1 MKSTLHR
8 TMGRFFALATL
19 TSCSLSGKPST
30 ASSQTNQS
38 SMQVLQKTLDN
49 GLTVY
54 LSPNAEEP
62 RFYAEIITRA
72 GSKHDP
78 STNTGL
84 AHYLE
89 HLLFKGTR
97 SFGTENF
104 AKEEPLLR
112 QISELY
118 EQRATEKNE
127 KKRDEIYKQINTL
140 STEASKLAIPNEMDR
155 VYSDMGAKGLNAHTW
170 HEETVYKIDLPANR
184 LEHWA
189 KIESERFAQPVFRLF
204 HTELETVYE
213 EKNRAIDNKHR
224 LIYRAVNNLLFK
236 VHPYGQ
242 QSTLGTVEHLKN
254 PSIYAIE
261 EFYSKHYVPQ
271 NMAICLSGDLDP
283 VPTFAIIEKYFGK
296 WSGPKELRPE
306 PSWIEK
312 PLEGREF
319 VEVEYLGEEHV
330 VLAFRTAPKHHK
342 DYPALRLIDMIL
354 DNSVAGLINLD
365 LVEKQKVRAAG
376 CYPQNLNDFGAHYL
390 YGTPKDGQSLETVEQ
405 LLLQQIERVK
415 KGDFEDWALLAV
427 INDFKKRQKEN
438 YEKNDQRVELLRDTF
453 LAFAD
458 WNVTMNEISEMEQ
471 VTKADIIRVANK
483 FYGED
488 YVAGFRIDAQHDLPS
503 IEKPAIDPLSI
514 DPDKGSSFMEEVDK
528 LSYEP
533 LQPKFL
539 VSEKD
544 FSVREISPGIRL
556 IHAFNPLNDLFNL
569 DVRMDLGFDHQ
580 PMLSNAKRMLE
591 RAGARKMSSEDLKV
605 EWYKLGT
612 DFGFGVQEHFCSFFI
627 NGLDENFLSSLELA
641 ESHLLFP
648 NTSEKI
654 WNETK
659 DIILSERDDEQKD
672 PNALTHALAHF
683 HRYGENSRYLK
694 RSSDAD
700 LNNSTTSG
708 LSELLKQAVGSPR
721 SILYFGPQ
729 SPDIVEKWIRDSFLG
744 VSPQHKAA
752 KIEPDR
758 SLKTQK
764 DQVYF
769 LHKEMAQAQ
778 VRFEFSSGLLDE
790 SLTPSIQIFNE
801 YFGGGMAGLV
811 FQELREA
818 RALAYSA
825 WARFFT
831 PSRPD
836 EENVMVG
843 SIGCQ
848 ADKTIDAMEAFI
860 GLLKEMPV
868 SNTRW
873 SSAHSSLLSAYRTN
887 PITSRAIPK
896 FVYDVDALGLEID
909 PRESRFKNLS
919 NAKIDEF
926 EKFYQDKIQA
936 KSILFSVVGDSTRID
951 MEALEKFGPFTQVS
965 AKELFRR

>member
-8 TMGRFFALATL
+8 TMGRFLALSLL
-19 TSCSLSGKPST
+19 TSCSPTGKPDT

-104 AKEEPLLR
+104 AEEEPLLR

-118 EQRATEKNE
+118 EQRAAEKNE
-127 KKRDEIYKQINTL
+127 TKRDEIYRQINTL

-283 VPTFAIIEKYFGK
+283 KPTFAIIEKYFGK
-296 WSGPKELRPE
+296 WSGPEELRPE
-306 PSWIEK
+306 PSWNEK

-330 VLAFRTAPKHHK
+330 VLAFRTAPKHHE
-342 DYPALRLIDMIL
+342 DYPALRLVDMIL

-415 KGDFEDWALLAV
+415 KGDFEDWALQAV

-453 LAFAD
+453 LAFVD
-458 WNVTMNEISEMEQ
+458 WNVTLNEISEMER

-483 FYGED
+483 YYGKD

-528 LSYEP
+528 LPYEP

-539 VSEKD
+539 VPEKD

-556 IHAFNPLNDLFNL
+556 IHTFNPLNDLFNL
-569 DVRMDLGFDHQ
+569 EVRMDLGFDHQ
-580 PMLSNAKRMLE
+580 PMLSTAKRMLD

-612 DFGFGVQEHFCSFFI
+612 DFGFGVQEHFCNFFI
-627 NGLDENFLSSLELA
+627 NGLDENFLSSLQLA

-648 NTSEKI
+648 NSSEEI

-708 LSELLKQAVGSPR
+708 LSELLKKAVESPR

-729 SPDIVEKWIRDSFLG
+729 SPDVVEQWIRDSFLG
-744 VSPQHKAA
+744 VSPKHKAA
-752 KIEPDR
+752 KVEPDR

-790 SLTPSIQIFNE
+790 SLTPSVQIFNE

-831 PSRPD
+831 PSRPN

-873 SSAHSSLLSAYRTN
+873 SSAHASLLSAYRTN

-896 FVYDVDALGLEID
+896 FVYDVDTLGLKID

-919 NAKIDEF
+919 KAKIDGF
-926 EKFYQDKIQA
+926 EKFYQDKIKA

-951 MEALEKFGPFTQVS
+951 MEALEKFGPFTQVT

>member
-1 MKSTLHR
+1 
-8 TMGRFFALATL
+8 
-19 TSCSLSGKPST
+19 
-30 ASSQTNQS
+30 
-38 SMQVLQKTLDN
+38 MQVLQKTLDN

-104 AKEEPLLR
+104 AEEEPLLR

-118 EQRATEKNE
+118 EQRAAEKNE
-127 KKRDEIYKQINTL
+127 TKRDEIYRQINTL

-283 VPTFAIIEKYFGK
+283 EPTFAIIEKYFGK
-296 WSGPKELRPE
+296 WSGPEELRPE
-306 PSWIEK
+306 PSWNEK

-330 VLAFRTAPKHHK
+330 VLAFRTAPKHHE
-342 DYPALRLIDMIL
+342 DYPALRLVDMIL

-415 KGDFEDWALLAV
+415 KGDFEDWALQAV

-453 LAFAD
+453 LAFVD
-458 WNVTMNEISEMEQ
+458 WNVTLNEISEMER

-483 FYGED
+483 YYGKD

-514 DPDKGSSFMEEVDK
+514 DPDKGSSFMEEVDQ
-528 LSYEP
+528 LPYEP

-539 VSEKD
+539 VPEKD

-556 IHAFNPLNDLFNL
+556 IHTFNPLNDLFNL
-569 DVRMDLGFDHQ
+569 EVRMDLGFDHQ
-580 PMLSNAKRMLE
+580 PMLSTAKRMLD

-612 DFGFGVQEHFCSFFI
+612 DFGFGVQEHFCNFFI
-627 NGLDENFLSSLELA
+627 NGLDENFLSSLQLA

-648 NTSEKI
+648 NSSEEI

-694 RSSDAD
+694 RSSDTD

-708 LSELLKQAVGSPR
+708 LSELLKQAVESPR

-729 SPDIVEKWIRDSFLG
+729 SPDVVEQWIRDSFLG
-744 VSPQHKAA
+744 VSPKHKAA
-752 KIEPDR
+752 KVEPDR

-790 SLTPSIQIFNE
+790 SLTPSVQIFNE

-873 SSAHSSLLSAYRTN
+873 SSAHASLLSAYRTN

-896 FVYDVDALGLEID
+896 FVYDVDTLGLKID

-919 NAKIDEF
+919 KAKIDGF
-926 EKFYQDKIQA
+926 EKFYQDKIKA

-951 MEALEKFGPFTQVS
+951 MEALEKFGPFTQVT

>member
-1 MKSTLHR
+1 
-8 TMGRFFALATL
+8 
-19 TSCSLSGKPST
+19 
-30 ASSQTNQS
+30 
-38 SMQVLQKTLDN
+38 MQVLQKNLDN

-118 EQRATEKNE
+118 ELRAAENNE
-127 KKRDEIYKQINTL
+127 TKRDEIYRQINTL

-283 VPTFAIIEKYFGK
+283 EPTFAIIEKYFGK
-296 WSGPKELRPE
+296 WSGPEELRPE
-306 PSWIEK
+306 PSWNEK
-312 PLEGREF
+312 PLDGREF

-330 VLAFRTAPKHHK
+330 VLAFRTAPKHHE
-342 DYPALRLIDMIL
+342 DYPALRLVDMIL

-365 LVEKQKVRAAG
+365 LVEQQKVRAAG

-390 YGTPKDGQSLETVEQ
+390 YGTPKDGQSLETVEE

-415 KGDFEDWALLAV
+415 KGDFEDWAFQAV

-453 LAFAD
+453 LAFVD
-458 WNVTMNEISEMEQ
+458 WNVTLHEISEMER

-483 FYGED
+483 YYGKD
-488 YVAGFRIDAQHDLPS
+488 YVAGFRIDAQHNLPS

-514 DPDKGSSFMEEVDK
+514 DPDKGSSFMEEVEQ
-528 LSYEP
+528 LPYEP

-556 IHAFNPLNDLFNL
+556 IHTLNPLNDLFNL
-569 DVRMDLGFDHQ
+569 EVRMDLGFDHQ
-580 PMLSNAKRMLE
+580 PMLSTAKRMLD

-612 DFGFGVQEHFCSFFI
+612 DFGFGVQEHFCNFFI
-627 NGLDENFLSSLELA
+627 NGLDENFLSSLQLA
-641 ESHLLFP
+641 E
-648 NTSEKI
+648 
-654 WNETK
+654 
-659 DIILSERDDEQKD
+659 
-672 PNALTHALAHF
+672 
-683 HRYGENSRYLK
+683 
-694 RSSDAD
+694 
-700 LNNSTTSG
+700 
-708 LSELLKQAVGSPR
+708 
-721 SILYFGPQ
+721 
-729 SPDIVEKWIRDSFLG
+729 
-744 VSPQHKAA
+744 
-752 KIEPDR
+752 
-758 SLKTQK
+758 
-764 DQVYF
+764 
-769 LHKEMAQAQ
+769 
-778 VRFEFSSGLLDE
+778 
-790 SLTPSIQIFNE
+790 
-801 YFGGGMAGLV
+801 
-811 FQELREA
+811 
-818 RALAYSA
+818 
-825 WARFFT
+825 
-831 PSRPD
+831 
-836 EENVMVG
+836 
-843 SIGCQ
+843 
-848 ADKTIDAMEAFI
+848 
-860 GLLKEMPV
+860 
-868 SNTRW
+868 
-873 SSAHSSLLSAYRTN
+873 
-887 PITSRAIPK
+887 
-896 FVYDVDALGLEID
+896 
-909 PRESRFKNLS
+909 
-919 NAKIDEF
+919 
-926 EKFYQDKIQA
+926 
-936 KSILFSVVGDSTRID
+936 
-951 MEALEKFGPFTQVS
+951 
-965 AKELFRR
+965 